1 MARKAKR
8 VLVVSDFHCGHEVG
22 LTPPKW
28 NPASGIDDKTA
39 YRSYMWQQFFKTV
52 RSLQPI
58 DILIANGDLIDG
70 RGERS
75 GSEELIVLDRIL
87 QAQMAVATLRVCDA
101 DKIFVTRGTDYH
113 VGHEE
118 SWEDLVASDL
128 KAERVGDILNIDI
141 NGLMVNARHH
151 IGGSQTPLGRTTPLA
166 REAVWNALWSVR
178 QGFPQADVMI
188 RSHVHYH
195 AFTGGPG
202 WLAMTT
208 PGLQGYGTRFGERRM
223 SGLIDF
229 GLIYFDIT
237 SRDDFE
243 WHSICWP
250 FPIPEPVRA

>member
-1 MARKAKR
+1 MRKFKR
-8 VLVVSDFHCGHEVG
+8 VLVISDFHCGHELG
-22 LTPPKW
+22 LTPSKW
-28 NPASGIDDKTA
+28 NPDYADDHSGK
-39 YRSYMWQQFFKTV
+39 YRDYMWTTFINTV
-52 RSLQPI
+52 RELQPI
-58 DILIANGDLIDG
+58 DILVANGDLIDG

-75 GSEELIVLDRIL
+75 ASLELIVLDRSH
-87 QAQMAVATLRVCDA
+87 QAMMAAEVINSCDA
-101 DKIFVTRGTDYH
+101 KKKFITRGTDYH
-113 VGHEE
+113 VGDAE
-118 SWEDLVASDL
+118 SWEDLVSERVG
-128 KAERVGDILNIDI
+128 AERVGDIINIDI
-141 NGLMVNARHH
+141 NGLMFSFRHH
-151 IGGSQTPLGRTTPLA
+151 IGGSQTPIGRSTPLT